1 MTRPSLAALE
11 RFPPPRS
18 WYKFAKK
25 TNYQAKHFRPVLR
38 RGWNV
43 DFCSSLRHSGLL
55 LIQVYPEKVFFVELS
70 LSPCFT
76 RQGLKCIPMPSQI
89 SPIWKLYKIEY
100 RAGAYAVLAYFVL
113 CPEYPRGNQRHFES
127 QSFLAADDVG
137 EEIPSQKQ
145 KQNAQ
150 RHKCW
155 NKEEQS
161 IWIYPE
167 IAVFS
172 MGEIY
177 LSLTAQL
184 SWKFHHHLHHHLSIY
199 HLFIIYISSAMVII
213 NLNLSLHDRM
223 LFCNII
229 FFGCIK

>member
-18 WYKFAKK
+18 WYKFSKK

-55 LIQVYPEKVFFVELS
+55 NIYTKLS

-76 RQGLKCIPMPSQI
+76 REGIKCIPMPSQV
-89 SPIWKLYKIEY
+89 SPIWKLYKIENW
-100 RAGAYAVLAYFVL
+100 AGAYAVLAYFVL

-145 KQNAQ
+145 RPNVETK
-150 RHKCW
+150 K
-155 NKEEQS
+155 NKAFGFILRLRYFLWGKYISRWQPNYLGNFIIIS
-161 IWIYPE
+161 II
-167 IAVFS
+167 
-172 MGEIY
+172 IY
-177 LSLTAQL
+177 LSTIYL
-184 SWKFHHHLHHHLSIY
+184 SSIY
-199 HLFIIYISSAMVII
+199 HLQWSL

-223 LFCNII
+223 LFCSII
-229 FFGCIK
+229 FFACFK